1 MKLIYKIL
9 GLVLILIT
17 LNFLATWIF
26 VNKNNGKDYVEEYIK
41 TSKQVKIKVKR
52 ESFDEMFNGYSYLK
66 QIIFFKGIFG
76 GSSNYT
82 FQDEFTKRYYKIVRF
97 DKYGKQFS
105 LPQTSDIDNQELYAK
120 VDPLQIN
127 NPSFGTK
134 ENPVLIF
141 SYKGVNKQFTTDI
154 RTDEIGKDGFY
165 INKEVLLSPT
175 EEEYRY
181 NVEQYLTYVMSKEE
195 FKKRFK

>member
-1 MKLIYKIL
+1 MKIVYKIL
-9 GLVLILIT
+9 GLVLILII

-26 VNKNNGKDYVEEYIK
+26 VSKNNGKNYVEEYIK

-134 ENPVLIF
+134 ENPVLVF
-141 SYKGVNKQFTTDI
+141 SYKGVNKQLTTDI

-165 INKEVLLSPT
+165 INKEVQLSPT

-181 NVEQYLTYVMSKEE
+181 NVEQYLTYVMPKEE
-195 FKKRFK
+195 FKKRF

>member
-1 MKLIYKIL
+1 MKIVYKIL
-9 GLVLILIT
+9 GLVLILLT

-26 VNKNNGKDYVEEYIK
+26 VSKNNGKDYVEEYIK

-97 DKYGKQFS
+97 DKYGK
-105 LPQTSDIDNQELYAK
+105 
-120 VDPLQIN
+120 
-127 NPSFGTK
+127 
-134 ENPVLIF
+134 
-141 SYKGVNKQFTTDI
+141 
-154 RTDEIGKDGFY
+154 
-165 INKEVLLSPT
+165 
-175 EEEYRY
+175 
-181 NVEQYLTYVMSKEE
+181 
-195 FKKRFK
+195 

>member
-1 MKLIYKIL
+1 MKIVYRVLTYL
-9 GLVLILIT
+9 GTIII

-26 VNKNNGKDYVEEYIK
+26 VSKNKGEKYIDSYISS
-41 TSKQVKIKVKR
+41 SKEVKIKVK
-52 ESFDEMFNGYSYLK
+52 DEYFEGQFSSYSYLK
-66 QIIFFKGIFG
+66 RIIIFKGIFG

-105 LPQTSDIDNQELYAK
+105 LPQTSDIDNQELYVK

-134 ENPVLIF
+134 ENPVLVF
-141 SYKGVNKQFTTDI
+141 SYKGVNKELKTDI
-154 RTDEIGKDGFY
+154 RTDEIGNDGFY

-175 EEEYRY
+175 KEEYRY
-181 NVEQYLTYVMSKEE
+181 NVEQ
-195 FKKRFK
+195 

>member
-1 MKLIYKIL
+1 MKIVYKIL
-9 GLVLILIT
+9 GLVLILLT

-26 VNKNNGKDYVEEYIK
+26 VSKNNGKDYVEEYIK

-105 LPQTSDIDNQELYAK
+105 LPQTGRIDNQELYVK

-181 NVEQYLTYVMSKEE
+181 NVEQYLTYVMPKEE
-195 FKKRFK
+195 FKQRFK

>member
-1 MKLIYKIL
+1 VKLIYKIL

>member
-26 VNKNNGKDYVEEYIK
+26 VSKNNGKDYVEEYIK

-52 ESFDEMFNGYSYLK
+52 ERFDEMFNGYNYLK

-82 FQDEFTKRYYKIVRF
+82 FRDGYSGKFYKIVRF
-97 DKYGKQFS
+97 DKYGNKFS
-105 LPQTSDIDNQELYAK
+105 HPQTYLIDNKELNVK

-134 ENPVLIF
+134 ENPILVF
-141 SYKGVNKQFTTDI
+141 SYMGVNKQFTVDIQTD
-154 RTDEIGKDGFY
+154 TKGDDGFY
-165 INKEVLLSPT
+165 LKKIVPLSPT

-181 NVEQYLTYVMSKEE
+181 NVEQYLTYVMPKEE

>member
-1 MKLIYKIL
+1 MKIVYKIL

-26 VNKNNGKDYVEEYIK
+26 VSKNNGKNYVEEYIK

-52 ESFDEMFNGYSYLK
+52 ESFDDMFNGYSYLK

-120 VDPLQIN
+120 VDPSQIN
-127 NPSFGTK
+127 NPLFGTK
-134 ENPVLIF
+134 ENPVLVF
-141 SYKGVNKQFTTDI
+141 SYKGVNKELTTDI
-154 RTDEIGKDGFY
+154 RTDEIGKNGFY

-181 NVEQYLTYVMSKEE
+181 NVEQYLTYVMPKEE

>member
-26 VNKNNGKDYVEEYIK
+26 VSKNKGEKYIDSYISS
-41 TSKQVKIKVKR
+41 SKEVKIKVK
-52 ESFDEMFNGYSYLK
+52 DEYFEGQFNSYSYLRR
-66 QIIFFKGIFG
+66 IIIFKGIFG
-76 GSSNYT
+76 NSSNYT
-82 FQDEFTKRYYKIVRF
+82 FRDGYSGKFYKIVRF
-97 DKYGKQFS
+97 DKYGNKFS
-105 LPQTSDIDNQELYAK
+105 HPQTYLINNKELNVK

-134 ENPVLIF
+134 ENPILVF
-141 SYKGVNKQFTTDI
+141 SYKGVNDDFIMDMD
-154 RTDEIGKDGFY
+154 TDEKDEGGIY
-165 INKEVLLSPT
+165 KQAPISIAPT

-181 NVEQYLTYVMSKEE
+181 NVEQYLTYVMPKEE

>member
-1 MKLIYKIL
+1 MKIVYKIL
-9 GLVLILIT
+9 GLVLILLT

-26 VNKNNGKDYVEEYIK
+26 VSKNNGKDYVEEYIK
-41 TSKQVKIKVKR
+41 TSKR

-105 LPQTSDIDNQELYAK
+105 LPQTSDIDNQELYVK

-134 ENPVLIF
+134 ENPVLVF
-141 SYKGVNKQFTTDI
+141 SYKGVNKELKTDI
-154 RTDEIGKDGFY
+154 RTDEIGNDGFY

-181 NVEQYLTYVMSKEE
+181 NVEQYLTYVMSEEE

>member
-1 MKLIYKIL
+1 MKIVYKIL
-9 GLVLILIT
+9 GLVLILLA

-26 VNKNNGKDYVEEYIK
+26 VSKNNGENYIEEYIK

-105 LPQTSDIDNQELYAK
+105 LPQTGRIDNQELYVK

-181 NVEQYLTYVMSKEE
+181 NVEQYLTYVMPKEE
-195 FKKRFK
+195 FKQRFK